1 MNNIKK
7 FRVSFGYTQK
17 ELASMLKTTQQS
29 LARWE
34 KGESEP
40 KQAILK
46 SMALLFSTTIDD
58 LLGENPIN
66 HVPVSNYYYIF
77 GQDNGIDGY
86 WGHVGILLKGQQ
98 KHHWFPITKQTSCE
112 LYDLLKIYQ
121 ADRTSQ
127 PFISVHTLN
136 NRVLWLNLK
145 KISGISLLDD
155 AAIDMQ
161 DDDWTLTWDNYQGYP
176 GEVYNALDDGLH
188 ENSDGISEPFR
199 EIAVRLIKENNF
211 SENDIREKVCNTDVY
226 YSDGKV
232 ENISVNEEY
241 LWDIEWHIS
250 GSYEF
255 NNMFLNLSSSDI
267 DRFKNIDNIDF
278 ISAPQHLIRKEALMD
293 LKE

>member
-40 KQAILK
+40 KQAVLK

-66 HVPVSNYYYIF
+66 NVPVSNHYYIF
-77 GQDNGIDGY
+77 GESHGIDGY
-86 WGHVGILLKGQQ
+86 WGYIGILLKGQQ
-98 KHHWFPITKQTSCE
+98 KYQWFPITKQTSCG

-121 ADRTSQ
+121 ADRTNQ

-145 KISGISLLDD
+145 KIAGISLLDD
-155 AAIDMQ
+155 GAMGMQ
-161 DDDWTLTWDNYQGYP
+161 DDEWVLTWDNDRGYP
-176 GEVYNALDDGLH
+176 GEVYNALEDSLYEDL
-188 ENSDGISEPFR
+188 DGISESFK
-199 EIAVRLIKENNF
+199 EIAVHLIKEHNF
-211 SENDIREKVCNTDVY
+211 NEDDIREKVCNTDVY

-241 LWDIEWHIS
+241 LWDIEWYIS
-250 GSYEF
+250 GGYDF
-255 NNMFLNLSSSDI
+255 NNAFLNLSSSDI

-278 ISAPQHLIRKEALMD
+278 ISAPQHLIRKEALIDM
-293 LKE
+293 KE

>member
-40 KQAILK
+40 KQAMLK

-66 HVPVSNYYYIF
+66 NVPVSNHYYIF

-98 KHHWFPITKQTSCE
+98 KNHWFPITKQTSCE

-155 AAIDMQ
+155 AAIGMQ
-161 DDDWTLTWDNYQGYP
+161 DDDWTLTWDNDRGYP
-176 GEVYNALDDGLH
+176 GEVYNALDDCLY
-188 ENSDGISEPFR
+188 EDLNGISEPFR

-211 SENDIREKVCNTDVY
+211 SENDIREKVCNADIY

-241 LWDIEWHIS
+241 LWDIEWHVS
-250 GSYEF
+250 GGYDF
-255 NNMFLNLSSSDI
+255 NNTFLNLSSSDI